1 MKNNLAYIVI
11 ALRELQKEK
20 QTISKDNISSRV
32 ADLITKYTYDEAINK
47 LNNERNKN

>member
-20 QTISKDNISSRV
+20 QTISRNNIDSRV
-32 ADLITKYTYDEAINK
+32 ADLITKYTYDEAVMK
-47 LNNERNKN
+47 LDNERKGL